1 MQKRIRMKRYFWL
14 ALILVSTTFS
24 SFSQEVARVQKS
36 AVTEWQNGKKF
47 YLHPVKKGQTLYSIS
62 KTYDISYKEIYRY
75 NPESKN
81 GLKVDEI
88 LKIPVHPETK
98 SSGYNAST
106 QDTLFKQMALSPDEE
121 KDFLLHI
128 VQPGE
133 TFFSLGKKF
142 HTNIEEL
149 KNLNPGLEDYPKAGQ
164 ILKIRKPEA
173 DSAKAEIDILIH
185 EVKPKE
191 TLYGISKQY
200 HIQVQDILKYNKWL
214 SDRGLQ
220 VNDFIKI
227 PKKIIPPAEKTVEES
242 AEKRK
247 EYLIHKVKTG
257 ENLYR
262 IAKKYGV
269 SVEGLMLYD
278 STLTTNIHLGQ
289 EIRIPLIKPTT
300 SFIIHR
306 SPKPERLR
314 QIAKKYQVPLK
325 ELKKINPQLKR
336 KTEANQIVRIPIN
349 KDDLINVLQEEE
361 KIDSV
366 AYLPVK
372 DTAHIKQCIEH
383 LEGEKSQMKTDSL
396 LPLYLDQSTP
406 PEKMTKDNLKKL
418 KNFKAFRFLPFYESF
433 LLAVDSISSKGVKI
447 ELSVFDIDHTPAK
460 TVKLLNN
467 PDMLDMDLIV
477 GPLFKDDFTQFANYA
492 KLHEIN
498 IINPLSKRNTFVENN
513 DRVFKLMPD
522 YRERRYLLSSAI
534 QDSFPNANIVILQS
548 KKALFHKDIHYLKSY
563 FYFQR
568 NSANPGQSFTNI
580 LHSHLADS
588 SLKKLHINDIIVEG
602 TEFYKLQNTLSATQ
616 DNVVILLSDQSSFL
630 KETEGKL
637 IKYLTGNPES
647 SIHLFT
653 YVNPEKVKSISTQ
666 TFLDLDT
673 YFISDNSVDYTS
685 PNVQDFVKKCR
696 NTFNFEPL
704 VKNYAFRAYD
714 LGLFFLNAIYL
725 YGKDFQNCLHYVP
738 QNNLYN
744 EYHFEHTKRNGY
756 NNVHWNLMHLGKNG
770 VVKIN

>member
-1 MQKRIRMKRYFWL
+1 MKRYFL
-14 ALILVSTTFS
+14 VAIVLILTTFPG
-24 SFSQEVARVQKS
+24 FSQEVVKVQKS
-36 AVTEWQNGKKF
+36 AVTELENGKRF
-47 YLHPVKKGQTLYSIS
+47 YLHPVIKGQTLYSIS
-62 KTYDISYKEIYRY
+62 KAYDLSYDEIFRY

-81 GLKVDEI
+81 GLKENEI

-98 SSGYNAST
+98 SAGYNAST
-106 QDTLFKQMALSPDEE
+106 QDTLLKKVALSADEE

-142 HTNIEEL
+142 HTNVDEL
-149 KNLNPGLEDYPKAGQ
+149 KNVNPGLGDYPKAGQ

-173 DSAKAEIDILIH
+173 DSAKAEIDVIIH
-185 EVKPKE
+185 QVKPKE

-200 HIQVQDILKYNKWL
+200 NITINDILQYNQWL
-214 SDRGLQ
+214 SERGLQ

-227 PKKIIPPAEKTVEES
+227 PKKIIPPPEKTTTES
-242 AEKRK
+242 GKK
-247 EYLIHKVKTG
+247 HKDYLIHKVKSG
-257 ENLYR
+257 ENLFR

-269 SVEGLMLYD
+269 SVDGLMLYD
-278 STLTTNIHLGQ
+278 TSLTTNIHLGQ

-300 SFIIHR
+300 SFIIHK
-306 SPKPERLR
+306 SIKPEKLR
-314 QIAKKYQVPLK
+314 TIAKKYEVPLK

-336 KTEANQIVRIPIN
+336 KTRANQLVRIPIN
-349 KDDLINVLQEEE
+349 KDDLINILQEED

-366 AYLPVK
+366 SYLPVK

-383 LEGEKSQMKTDSL
+383 LEGEHPKMKIALL
-396 LPLYLDQSTP
+396 LPLYLDKSTP
-406 PEKMTKDNLKKL
+406 PEELTKEDLKKL
-418 KNFKAFRFLPFYESF
+418 KKFKPFRFLPFYESF
-433 LLAVDSISSKGVKI
+433 LLAVDSISRKGVQV
-447 ELSVFDIDHTPAK
+447 ELSIFDIDHSMGK

-467 PDMLDMDLIV
+467 EDMLDMDLIV
-477 GPLFKDDFTQFANYA
+477 GPLFKDDFTQFSNFA

-498 IINPLSKRNTFVENN
+498 IVNPLSKRNSFVENN

-534 QDSFPNANIVILQS
+534 QEDFPGANIVILQS
-548 KKALFHKDIHYLKSY
+548 KKALFHQDIHYLKSY

-568 NSANPGQSFTNI
+568 NTENLNQSFSAV
-580 LHSHLADS
+580 LHSNIADS
-588 SLKKLHINDIIVEG
+588 TLKKWHIHDLVVEG
-602 TEFYKLQNTLSATQ
+602 SGFDKLKNTLSSTQ
-616 DNVVILLSDQSSFL
+616 DNVVILLSDQTSFL

-637 IKYLTGNPES
+637 IKYLTENPES

-653 YVNPEKVKSISTQ
+653 YVNPEKVNSISTQ
-666 TFLDLDT
+666 TFIDLDT
-673 YFISDNSVDYTS
+673 HFICDNGIDYAS
-685 PNVQDFVKKCR
+685 PGVKDFVKKCR
-696 NTFNFEPL
+696 ENFHFEPSP
-704 VKNYAFRAYD
+704 KNYAFRAYD

-744 EYHFEHTKRNGY
+744 EYHFEHSPRNGY
-756 NNVHWNLMHLGKNG
+756 NNVHWNLMHMTKDGILKEN
-770 VVKIN
+770 